1 MSFCRF
7 VILCSALIV
16 SSNAQ
21 SGEFG
26 ERVLQPFWKAVQQI
40 GAALNP
46 GNNPAHNSE
55 ESTGWGNRGYITHD
69 SFKSGF
75 QADRIQLQ
83 NNTAL
88 YLNDQGVELRT
99 HF

>member
-7 VILCSALIV
+7 LILVCALGL
-16 SSNAQ
+16 SSHAH

-26 ERVLQPFWKAVQQI
+26 ERVIQPFWKAVKQI
-40 GAALNP
+40 GTTFNP
-46 GNNPAHNSE
+46 RHNPAHNSE
-55 ESTGWGNRGYITHD
+55 ETTGWGNRGYITHD
-69 SFKSGF
+69 SFKRGF

-83 NNTAL
+83 DNTAL
-88 YLNDQGVELRT
+88 YLNDQGVELRR